1 MSDSASA
8 DCHMAIGDIRL
19 QSNVHRSTGYIDH
32 SVDVASSIANLRGND
47 AFSDVTLVVQGVSFA
62 AHRVILAARSEYF
75 RALLYGGLAESS
87 RSVIHLNDISAT
99 AFRFILQYIY
109 TGRLNVRKLRTMLE
123 VLGLAHQYNF
133 HSLEMALSSHL
144 THSLRLSNVWLI
156 YNLAVLYN
164 LEDLINACLKFLD
177 GIAPAP
183 LHSPH
188 FLRLS
193 QTAVERLLSRDS
205 FCASEIEIF
214 RSLCAWFRATRVSK
228 NNSQLSSLPGPT
240 ILFAECSSI
249 EVSGTAVQEYS
260 PQLNSRQKVLE
271 ERTSSLDRDLDI
283 SVAERRYTNK
293 TRYCGSQRDEYE
305 EEGVF
310 EDFTDEDLEEKARRY
325 HMICKCVRFE
335 LMSLKEL
342 LTEVR
347 ASKLVSSDDLLDAI
361 SRQAKSPTE
370 LPHRGWLLPGINL
383 ASHRFA
389 ASLIAGEEG
398 SYPYFFVDDA
408 DDVNDLVELQYSFG
422 ALEAGYDMSNL
433 ELEELDEEAEV
444 DEDEE
449 EGHCDDETRGH
460 GRISPE
466 SHPTAIIGSSQGEF
480 SRSNVPITASGAT
493 EVAQGA
499 ECDTGRAFPSGSRKV
514 NVVRFPA
521 NSLSSPHL
529 TANAAGAQFSTANLP
544 TSWTR
549 TTNSYQRR
557 STENSQYMRISHQL
571 DGTRATTVAFDNG
584 SQPPAPLHALSGR
597 AMRWLQPSNPR
608 HRLTSHPPPPPHSE
622 HDVVRHSLDDPDAHI
637 VIRLGKPSI
646 VNTIRMQLWDREL
659 RCYSYYVEISLDQV
673 TWQRVVD
680 YRNCPCRSWQTLH
693 FATRVIR
700 YIRITG
706 TRNTSNRT
714 FHLTTFR
721 CLYAEQV
728 CRQVDGF
735 LIPTYNVATVEHGAT
750 VLEGVSRNRNALI
763 DGNARMYDWNSGYT
777 CHQLGNGA
785 IVVQLAQ
792 PFLLRSMRFLLWDL
806 DDRTYSYSV
815 HVSTNREDWR
825 LVHDATRDRCQSWQL
840 ITFPL
845 QLVTFIRVVGSYNS
859 ANEVFHMVHLECP
872 YPPAEL
878 MEDQQNAAQSDP
890 GAVNTARH
898 NELLHA
904 RSDAAS
910 LQGGSESGSTSELP
924 SYQATQATELRDS
937 VSMLDPINDSVY
949 PNDPETRP
957 QSPPTPSD
965 PPVDDED
972 SDRLILSVNSPTRSL
987 GRIPTGSR
995 FRGRTT
1001 YTGSETGYVF
1011 TEEQDTE
1018 DNRSRDSFI
1027 RHADSE
1033 VLLRRLSVGS
1043 SSNPNMGTTSV
1054 PSPLPTNLAVSQW
1067 NMHA

>member
-1 MSDSASA
+1 MSDSASVDYRA
-8 DCHMAIGDIRL
+8 PIGDIRL
-19 QSNVHRSTGYIDH
+19 QSNVHLSTGYIDH
-32 SVDVASSIANLRGND
+32 SGDVASSIANLRRND
-47 AFSDVTLVVQGVSFA
+47 SFSDVTLVVQGVSFA

-87 RSVIHLNDISAT
+87 CSVIHLNDINAT

-133 HSLEMALSSHL
+133 RSLEMALSSHL

-164 LEDLINACLKFLD
+164 LEDLISACLKFLD

-214 RSLCAWFRATRVSK
+214 RSLCAWFSATRMPKDS
-228 NNSQLSSLPGPT
+228 SQPSTLPSPMN
-240 ILFAECSSI
+240 LFAANSSI
-249 EVSGTAVQEYS
+249 EATSNTEHEDAS
-260 PQLNSRQKVLE
+260 QLNSRQRMSE
-271 ERTSSLDRDLDI
+271 ERTSGLDRDIDI
-283 SVAERRYTNK
+283 SDAERLFTSK
-293 TRYCGSQRDEYE
+293 TRYSGSQRDEYE
-305 EEGVF
+305 EESAF
-310 EDFTDEDLEEKARRY
+310 EEFTDEEMEEKARRY

-347 ASKLVSSDDLLDAI
+347 ASKLISSDDLLDAI

-383 ASHRFA
+383 ASQRFA
-389 ASLIAGEEG
+389 TSLVAGEEG

-444 DEDEE
+444 DRDDEDDN
-449 EGHCDDETRGH
+449 CDDETQPH
-460 GRISPE
+460 GRSSPG
-466 SHPTAIIGSSQGEF
+466 SNAGAVIGRSQTDFGIYHLPNTAI
-480 SRSNVPITASGAT
+480 RTTGA
-493 EVAQGA
+493 VQGA
-499 ECDTGRAFPSGSRKV
+499 ECDTGRPFPSGSRKV
-514 NVVRFPA
+514 NLVRFPP
-521 NSLSSPHL
+521 NSRSSSHL
-529 TANAAGAQFSTANLP
+529 PVNPADAHFSTANLP
-544 TSWTR
+544 SSWTR
-549 TTNSYQRR
+549 TTNSSQRR
-557 STENSQYMRISHQL
+557 SAENSQYVHAS
-571 DGTRATTVAFDNG
+571 AVAFETD
-584 SQPPAPLHALSGR
+584 SQPPAPLHAFSGR

-608 HRLTSHPPPPPHSE
+608 RRLTSHPPPPPHSE

-680 YRNCPCRSWQTLH
+680 YRNCLCRSWQTLH
-693 FATRVIR
+693 FPTRVIR

-878 MEDQQNAAQSDP
+878 MEDQQNAAQPGP
-890 GAVNTARH
+890 GAVNSTQH
-898 NELLHA
+898 DELLHV

-910 LQGGSESGSTSELP
+910 MQGGSESGSTSELP

-965 PPVDDED
+965 PPVEDED
-972 SDRLILSVNSPTRSL
+972 SDRLIMSINSPTRSL

-995 FRGRTT
+995 FRARTT

-1011 TEEQDTE
+1011 TEEQDAE

-1043 SSNPNMGTTSV
+1043 NSNPNMGTTSM
-1054 PSPLPTNLAVSQW
+1054 PSPLPTNLTVSQW